1 MKALIGLFI
10 ASMFGLELMSPFMIG
25 YLNDK
30 DQNRKK
36 HSANAS
42 SSNKKIKK
50 SANSFEYSNKP
61 ATASTSET
69 KVCAIECIDFSS
81 DLEAAYSDSKSL
93 KVRDDNSAFVH

>member
-36 HSANAS
+36 HSTTAS
-42 SSNKKIKK
+42 SSNRKIKK
-50 SANSFEYSNKP
+50 SANSFEHGNKP
-61 ATASTSET
+61 ANSGANET
-69 KVCAIECIDFSS
+69 KVCAVECVDFSA
-81 DLEAAYSDSKSL
+81 DLETAYSDSKSL
-93 KVRDDNSAFVH
+93 KVRDDNSAFVQ